1 MMAILVSVAC
11 ILAAVAICFAFSISI
26 KKNYYRFRNILF
38 VALFVS
44 AIMMAI
50 GFAIYGFGGLA
61 FEQTDSIIPQMVFG
75 KGGSGADV
83 FAPKLPEAVLAFV
96 KADTKIMVVLL
107 AILCVVMSASNLS
120 LIKHEGLKPK
130 NVVGAGLEVVFI
142 VFSIMIYVLDEA
154 VLEPLAILSNN
165 DYLVDRCFRLL
176 FFLYSFAF
184 YLDMILVG
192 IFVMGWLAARQHP
205 KYDKDFIIIPGCSIR
220 KDGGLLPLLK
230 GRTNRAIKYAWE
242 QEIACGKNVLFVPSG
257 GQGPGEIISEGS
269 AMEMYLISHSAEQ
282 DEVYA
287 EKQSRN
293 TYENFYFSKKIIEQ
307 INPDAKVAFATT
319 NYHVLR
325 CGMLAHKVGMEAEGI
340 ASDTKWYF
348 WPNGFAREVIAIFAL
363 TGRKHLIAVLAL
375 LFIGLLI

>member
-1 MMAILVSVAC
+1 MAYIVSLICLILT
-11 ILAAVAICFAFSISI
+11 AVFLFCFIRSIHR
-26 KKNYYRFRNILF
+26 NYYRFRNILF
-38 VALFVS
+38 IALMISFIYMAVS
-44 AIMMAI
+44 FALSGNIKFSDAMELYEAAYVFIRRGTFIMAGI
-50 GFAIYGFGGLA
+50 LA
-61 FEQTDSIIPQMVFG
+61 VVCVF
-75 KGGSGADV
+75 
-83 FAPKLPEAVLAFV
+83 
-96 KADTKIMVVLL
+96 
-107 AILCVVMSASNLS
+107 MSVSNIS
-120 LIKHEGLKPK
+120 LIRHEGLKPK
-130 NVVGAGLEVVFI
+130 NVAGAGLEVIFI
-142 VFSIMIYVLDEA
+142 AFTLCIYLMENYVL
-154 VLEPLAILSNN
+154 VPLMNSSSS
-165 DYLVDRCFRLL
+165 DYLQDRCFRLM
-176 FFLYSFAF
+176 FFSYSLAF
-184 YLDMILVG
+184 YLDVILAG

-282 DEVYA
+282 DEVFA

-293 TYENFYFSKKIIEQ
+293 TYENFYFSKKIIDK
-307 INPDAKVAFATT
+307 INPEAKVAFATT

-348 WPNGFAREVIAIFAL
+348 WPNGFAREVIAIFVL
-363 TGRKHLIAVLAL
+363 TRRKHLIAVL
-375 LFIGLLI
+375 GLLIISLIV